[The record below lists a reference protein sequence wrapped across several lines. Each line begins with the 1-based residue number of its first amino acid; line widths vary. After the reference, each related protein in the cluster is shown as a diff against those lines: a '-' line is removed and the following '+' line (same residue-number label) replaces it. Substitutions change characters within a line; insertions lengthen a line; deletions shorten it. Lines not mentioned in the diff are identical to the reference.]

1 MTESLVRGLPA
12 FWVAFGAAALVAW
25 PIYAALLKFKSRQ
38 AIYEFAP
45 ESHQVKQGTPTMG
58 GLIILVGLVA
68 SLAAYGGRLL
78 VPGLVLILG
87 FAAIGFIDDFVV
99 PKLMKSKRGLGW
111 KQKLVLEVA
120 AALGAVWL
128 YLPNPSVVPAAVGV
142 FIVLFVANAYNFA
155 DGLDALAG
163 SLLVGLAVGL
173 ALLCDQ
179 VGWGEGMI
187 VSLALIGAVLPFLYL
202 NAPPAKVFMGDVGAL
217 PIGALLGLL
226 FVGLMGPSGGSAP
239 VDWLPL
245 VILGFMMVAE
255 LVPVP
260 MQVGYY
266 KLTKKRLFPFTPI
279 HHAFEKKGWKE
290 TRVVWT
296 FALTQLLL
304 SALAVT
310 LARGGG

>member
-1 MTESLVRGLPA
+1 MSDRLIQSLPA
-12 FWVAFGAAALVAW
+12 FWTAFGAAALVAW
-25 PIYAALLKFKSRQ
+25 PIYATLLKIKSRQ
-38 AIYEFAP
+38 TIYEFAP

-68 SLAAYGGRLL
+68 SLVAFAGRLL
-78 VPGLVLILG
+78 VPGLVLLLG

-128 YLPNPSVVPAAVGV
+128 YLPSPSAAPAAVGV
-142 FIVLFVANAYNFA
+142 FIVLFMANAYNFA

-163 SLLVGLAVGL
+163 SLLVGLATGL
-173 ALLCDQ
+173 ALLCDL
-179 VGWGEGMI
+179 VGWSEGTI
-187 VSLALIGAVLPFLYL
+187 VGLALIGAVIPFLYL

-226 FVGLMGPSGGSAP
+226 FVGLMSPNSGSTSVG
-239 VDWLPL
+239 WLPL

-310 LARGGG
+310 LARGAS